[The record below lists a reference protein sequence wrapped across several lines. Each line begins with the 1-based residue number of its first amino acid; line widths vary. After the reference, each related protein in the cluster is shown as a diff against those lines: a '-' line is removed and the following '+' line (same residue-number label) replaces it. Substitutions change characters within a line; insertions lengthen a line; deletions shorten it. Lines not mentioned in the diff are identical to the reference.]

1 MTKRRK
7 KSLTRQILP
16 GMLAAGVLLGG
27 FAAQAEARAIYHLYP
42 ATYEH
47 PEAACNNTWT
57 EPTNIED
64 IFAPG
69 PTGNEE
75 YAVGYVGRDIAAY
88 ANANGNTLTLNTGV
102 NFRAC
107 PAAGTTYYFSIY
119 GGKVEDGSTPLS
131 NANYNTVI
139 VNGGH
144 YEINYLAGGD
154 GPTASYNTVT
164 INDTTGNNTGTLITA
179 QAILGGG
186 GSGNSDYNTV
196 NINGGKFAVKSIAG
210 GGFSGNSRYNTVN
223 INGGTFSGVALSDII
238 NIYGGSTTGGTAS
251 GNTVN
256 ITGGTFRSKT
266 EILGGN
272 ADNNTVTISGGIFE
286 RGVGYLRGGK
296 NAGTNNTLNLKIK
309 GLSVADVDG
318 FQNLNFYIPNTII
331 PNTAEDNEIM
341 LRVANQDK
349 NTMDLSKATI
359 RAIVQDG
366 STLKTGD
373 TITLIKA
380 PSITGFDTNRTGGT
394 FTDPGYLNYGLEITI
409 TDNNKEVKATIGSVS
424 GLSADS
430 KSLAETR
437 AGGIAI
443 LNDGATLMAGTSLVN
458 AKAAAKAA
466 NLSAQGGEGAPAP
479 AGFTPFAAVGANNM
493 RYETGSYVDSKGW
506 GINVGMA
513 RELTYK
519 KSLLTI
525 APVIE
530 YGRSSYDSYLD
541 SGTHGSGKQQFLGA
555 GAIVRQDFTK
565 GTYVEGSLRAG
576 RMKGDYNSGDT
587 NASYDTASN
596 YLGLHLGVGK
606 IVNLDKKNKLDI
618 YGKLFYT
625 KQAGDDVKL
634 STGAVYNFE
643 AIDSVRTRLGARWT
657 AELAKNSSLYVGLA
671 WDHEFDSKARA
682 TYKGFSTPA
691 PSMKG
696 DSCLLELGWQ
706 VKPKETSPLSINLN
720 LTGWCG
726 KQKGVQFGAG
736 FEWGF

>member
-7 KSLTRQILP
+7 KSLTRQILL
-16 GMLAAGVLLGG
+16 GMLAAGVLWGG
-27 FAAQAEARAIYHLYP
+27 FAAQAEAGVTYHLNE
-42 ATYEH
+42 ATRDDIT
-47 PEAACNNTWT
+47 AACNNIVT
-57 EPTNIED
+57 EAGNLG
-64 IFAPG
+64 APDFRG
-69 PTGNEE
+69 AE
-75 YAVGYVGRDIAAY
+75 YAVGYVDYGIV
-88 ANANGNTLTLNTGV
+88 ANANGNKLTLNTGAEFTHGGDQ
-102 NFRAC
+102 NG
-107 PAAGTTYYFSIY
+107 PYYFSIY
-119 GGKVEDGSTPLS
+119 GGKVGNASS

-139 VNGGH
+139 VNGGD
-144 YEINYLAGGD
+144 YEIEYLAGGY
-154 GPTASYNTVT
+154 GQTASHNTVT
-164 INDTTGNNTGTLITA
+164 INNTTVKTTTGITTGTFTA
-179 QAILGGG
+179 KEAIMGGG
-186 GSGNSDYNTV
+186 GPGNSNYNTV
-196 NINGGKFAVKSIAG
+196 NINGGA
-210 GGFSGNSRYNTVN
+210 FSER
-223 INGGTFSGVALSDII
+223 IK
-238 NIYGGSTTGGTAS
+238 IYGGYSSATSGGTAS

-256 ITGGTFRSKT
+256 ITGGTFCKSAD
-266 EILGGN
+266 IIGGYHN
-272 ADNNTVTISGGIFE
+272 SSPSGTAKNNTVTISGGEFNSGI
-286 RGVGYLRGGK
+286 YLCGGD
-296 NAGTNNTLNLKIK
+296 NAGNSNNTLNLKIK
-309 GLSVADVDG
+309 GLSVHSVDG
-318 FQNLNFYIPNTII
+318 FQNLNFYIPKTAQ
-331 PNTAEDNEIM
+331 PNDTM
-341 LRVANQDK
+341 LTVASSMN
-349 NTMDLSKATI
+349 LSNATI
-359 RAIVQDG
+359 KAGVQDG

-373 TITLIKA
+373 TITLINA
-380 PSITGFDTNRTGGT
+380 SNITNFDTNRTGGT
-394 FTDPGYLNYGLEITI
+394 FTDPGYLNYGLEIGLET
-409 TDNNKEVKATIGSVS
+409 TDTGGKAVKATIGSVS
-424 GLSADS
+424 GLSAES

-541 SGTHGSGKQQFLGA
+541 SGTHGSGKQQFLGV

-682 TYKGFSTPA
+682 TYKGFSTPS